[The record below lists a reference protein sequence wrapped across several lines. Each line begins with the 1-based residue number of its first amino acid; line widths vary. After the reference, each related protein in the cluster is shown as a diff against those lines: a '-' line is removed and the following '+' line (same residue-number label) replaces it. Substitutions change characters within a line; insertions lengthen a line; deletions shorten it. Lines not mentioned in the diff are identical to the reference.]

1 MFIAF
6 VLTYYRHTY
15 QDIKL
20 FKEDTQQSVEKLYE
34 DISKQMFH
42 KQLEY
47 RSQIILKGV
56 DSKAKI
62 EAIKEHN
69 QTKIAQLFKIDY
81 KNLKN
86 QMKGFE
92 IMHFYDKE
100 GISILRMHNPSHYG
114 DDLTR
119 FRECVRTVVNTKKT
133 TSFFEVGIHGLAYRY
148 TTPIYDKKELIGYIE
163 LGIKPLILFEKLYSV
178 FGLKGYVYLENQYIP
193 KKIQGNLYRINAKYS
208 ICKFCA
214 TQDHRFLENIQKLNI
229 DNDHFFEIQKKSY
242 SVIKKDIHDAKGSR
256 IGSIVFFQD
265 ISRIQHRIKDFIV
278 KSTLLFL
285 IALLLSYFALN
296 KYITIIFVRLN
307 RAKFL
312 LDNVTD
318 AVYVVRLEDGSI
330 VDVNERASL
339 MLGFSRRELLSKK
352 IMEIRQPMPEDESL
366 NWQEHAARLKRKKF
380 LASRGIDTRKDGTSF
395 PIEENQSYI
404 DDNGDESMI
413 SVAHD
418 ITHKLK
424 MEQKIA
430 KETNELK
437 RLQEVIS
444 QSVLYTTSDLNG
456 RITSVSKAF
465 EEFCGYQKAQ
475 LIGKNHSIFKDPATP
490 KGFYKNMW
498 KILLEN
504 KTFVGEIKNYTKEGK
519 KQWLKITISPI
530 FDENGLKVGYS
541 SYRENITDKKELE
554 YISTHDTLTGVYN
567 REYFQQYLNKKID
580 FAVRENRSFGFIML
594 DIDHFKSVNDTYGH
608 AVGDRVLKK
617 ATEAVAKQI
626 GVHDT
631 FARWGG
637 EEFIIITPQSTIE
650 EIKVLISTI
659 QNAIAKSSFDP
670 VPNITV
676 SFGVTL
682 YKAGDSA
689 ASIQKRAD
697 DALYKAKA
705 NGRNCDEVKL

>member
-504 KTFVGEIKNYTKEGK
+504 KTFVKSKTTPKRAKNSGSR
-519 KQWLKITISPI
+519 L
-530 FDENGLKVGYS
+530 L
-541 SYRENITDKKELE
+541 LA
-554 YISTHDTLTGVYN
+554 
-567 REYFQQYLNKKID
+567 QYLMKM
-580 FAVRENRSFGFIML
+580 G
-594 DIDHFKSVNDTYGH
+594 
-608 AVGDRVLKK
+608 
-617 ATEAVAKQI
+617 
-626 GVHDT
+626 
-631 FARWGG
+631 
-637 EEFIIITPQSTIE
+637 
-650 EIKVLISTI
+650 
-659 QNAIAKSSFDP
+659 
-670 VPNITV
+670 
-676 SFGVTL
+676 
-682 YKAGDSA
+682 
-689 ASIQKRAD
+689 
-697 DALYKAKA
+697 
-705 NGRNCDEVKL
+705 